1 VPFFKTRN
9 QHLQDKCTPII
20 IKRDYYNGQEPFC
33 FYCEGGFVP
42 DHKYLHQVWDYL
54 NNDEKDIRPDNLVWA
69 HWMCSKDKNNIIEFM
84 VKAGEKLKEN
94 AKWIYPES
102 LRESERE
109 SEREKKL
116 PTEEEELTDAE
127 VGRITGQI
135 TETYLDEHL
144 KGPNAKELLLRS
156 DARACITYIIK
167 KETNGRGS
175 LQAVDRAIDIYCCK
189 ITDYLAK
196 KEDGKRII
204 RLRKNE
210 EKNSF
215 EGKEYK
221 KAIF

>member
-1 VPFFKTRN
+1 MPFAKQRN
-9 QHLQDKCTPII
+9 QHLQQKCTPII
-20 IKRDYYNGQEPFC
+20 IKRDYYNRQKPFC

-42 DHKYLHQVWDYL
+42 EHKYLHQVWDYL
-54 NNDEKDIRPDNLVWA
+54 NNNENDIRPENLVWA
-69 HWMCSKDKNNIIEFM
+69 HKKCSEEKNNNIEFM
-84 VKAGEKLKEN
+84 VRAEDKLKEN
-94 AKWIYPES
+94 IKWIDSES

-109 SEREKKL
+109 KKL
-116 PTEEEELTDAE
+116 FTEEEELTDAE
-127 VGRITGQI
+127 VGRIIGNI

-144 KGPNAKELLLRS
+144 KGPNAQEFLLRS
-156 DARACITYIIK
+156 DARACIAYIVK
-167 KETNGRGS
+167 KETDGRGS

-189 ITDYLAK
+189 ITDYVSK

-215 EGKEYK
+215 GGKEYK

>member
-1 VPFFKTRN
+1 MPFFKTRN

-54 NNDEKDIRPDNLVWA
+54 NNDEEDIRPQNLVWA
-69 HWMCSKDKNNIIEFM
+69 HWMCSKDKKNIIEFM

-109 SEREKKL
+109 KKL
-116 PTEEEELTDAE
+116 ATDEEELTDAE
-127 VGRITGQI
+127 VGRIIGRT

-144 KGPNAKELLLRS
+144 KGSTPKEFLLRS
-156 DARACITYIIK
+156 DARACIAYLVK

-189 ITDYLAK
+189 ITDYVSK

-215 EGKEYK
+215 GGKEYK